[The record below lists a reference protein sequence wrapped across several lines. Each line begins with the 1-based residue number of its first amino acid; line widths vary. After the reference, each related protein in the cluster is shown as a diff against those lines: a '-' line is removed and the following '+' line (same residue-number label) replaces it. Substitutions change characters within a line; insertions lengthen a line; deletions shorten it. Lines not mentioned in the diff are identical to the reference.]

1 MASSTDTS
9 RAWFITGCSTGF
21 GRALAERVLQRG
33 YRCAVTARN
42 PEQIQAIVAPYP
54 KQALALA
61 LDVTNRTQM
70 EQAVARAEAA
80 FGSIDV
86 LVNNAGHGY
95 NAGVEEG
102 EESAVRAMFET
113 NFFGPWAVSRAFAPV
128 LKANGG
134 GAIVNV
140 LSILSW
146 LSLPG
151 AATYSASKSAAWSL
165 SNGLRNALR
174 EQGTQVLSLHVAFM
188 DTDMTSKIP
197 GPKASPDDVVAQT
210 LAALEA
216 GQFEVLA
223 DPLTQ
228 QVKQGLST
236 EAPPYAAAG

>member
-1 MASSTDTS
+1 MKVKDSVV
-9 RAWFITGCSTGF
+9 FITGANRGLGLAF
-21 GRALAERVLQRG
+21 AKAALAGGAKKV
-33 YRCAVTARN
+33 YAAARD
-42 PEQIQAIVAPYP
+42 PKSVKLEGVHAI
-54 KQALALA
+54 A
-61 LDVTNRTQM
+61 LDVTRPDEAEAAARECGDVTLLINNAGISRGGSLLGSPDAF
-70 EQAVARAEAA
+70 ESARAE
-80 FGSIDV
+80 
-86 LVNNAGHGY
+86 
-95 NAGVEEG
+95 
-102 EESAVRAMFET
+102 FET

-146 LSLPG
+146 LSLPN

-165 SNGLRNALR
+165 SNGLRTALR

-188 DTDMTSKIP
+188 DTDMTSNIE
-197 GPKASPDDVVAQT
+197 GPKSSPDDVVAQT
-210 LAALEA
+210 LAGLEA